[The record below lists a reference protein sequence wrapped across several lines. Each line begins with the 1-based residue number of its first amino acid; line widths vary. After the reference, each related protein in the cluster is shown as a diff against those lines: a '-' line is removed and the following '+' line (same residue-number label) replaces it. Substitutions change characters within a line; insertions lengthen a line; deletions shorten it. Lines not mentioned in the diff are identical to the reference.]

1 MADPGAV
8 RLLMIAIV
16 LVVMLVSILGS
27 ILLLKFLMSYTFE
40 S

>member
-8 RLLMIAIV
+8 RLIMIAVV
-16 LVVMLVSILGS
+16 LVAMLVSILGS